1 MKTRRE
7 LLEEVIVDYLDSGE
21 SARYVYEEFL
31 AVMAAECQG
40 REELSKKALELRDLM
55 LGHRATDLL
64 DF

>member
-31 AVMAAECQG
+31 AIMAAECQS
-40 REELSKKALELRDLM
+40 RENVAKKALELRDLM
-55 LGHRATDLL
+55 LGNRPTDLF